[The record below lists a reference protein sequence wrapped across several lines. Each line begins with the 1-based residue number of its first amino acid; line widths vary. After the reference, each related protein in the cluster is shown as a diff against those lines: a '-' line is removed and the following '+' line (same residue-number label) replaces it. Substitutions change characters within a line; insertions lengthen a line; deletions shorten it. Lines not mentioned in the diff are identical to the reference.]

1 MRSIVGLVAG
11 LGVISSA
18 HAGPPLGFSSFQISW
33 SGNAPVPTAVPTMS
47 TYAIVLLAV
56 LLALVVFR
64 VSRNK
69 GLILRALAP
78 LVTFGLAA
86 SLVFVTDSTT
96 AGLVFVLP
104 PPVDAGSCNG
114 TQTYTAEAPLNPPPC
129 FINTCGAPVE
139 VTYTFVSGQGPGG
152 TPITADSCT
161 LEYFCAIGED
171 LSASDDATDG
181 ASIPSDGLPKATAY
195 CLEIF
200 PPEEI

>member
-18 HAGPPLGFSSFQISW
+18 HAGSPLGAFSSFQISW

-56 LLALVVFR
+56 L
-64 VSRNK
+64 
-69 GLILRALAP
+69 
-78 LVTFGLAA
+78 TFGLAA

>member
-1 MRSIVGLVAG
+1 MEKWSIRLTNSAG
-11 LGVISSA
+11 L
-18 HAGPPLGFSSFQISW
+18 AGLLRR
-33 SGNAPVPTAVPTMS
+33 PVVAADTAVPTMS

-96 AGLVFVLP
+96 AGLVLVLP
-104 PPVDAGSCNG
+104 PPVDADSCNG
-114 TQTYTAEAPLNPPPC
+114 TQTYTAEAPANPPPC

-139 VTYTFVSGQGPGG
+139 VTYTFVSGEKPGG

-161 LEYFCAIGED
+161 LVYFCAEEGAEEGD
-171 LSASDDATDG
+171 EVSAVAADG
-181 ASIPSDGLPKATAY
+181 AFIPSDGLPKATAY
-195 CLEIF
+195 CDEIF
-200 PPEEI
+200 DGIDGI